1 MPETAPPP
9 IEPAVAA
16 PPVSAVTDAVPPGPA
31 PAARPADPFT
41 AEEYARFAEEDG
53 RAGRVIGWLLCFLFV
68 YTILVA
74 SAAIWWTLNAG

>member
-9 IEPAVAA
+9 AAEDQAGPPAAEP
-16 PPVSAVTDAVPPGPA
+16 PA
-31 PAARPADPFT
+31 PAPIPPAPPADPFT
-41 AEEYARFAEEDG
+41 AEEYAQFAAEDG

-74 SAAIWWTLNAG
+74 GAAIWWTLTGG